1 MPQIGKQGFNP
12 YLHKPI
18 PKHKIERAI
27 QENDSMTKAA
37 QSLHVA
43 YNTFKKYAKHMI
55 YGNRI
60 QVMQELQE

>member
-27 QENDSMTKAA
+27 QENDSMT
-37 QSLHVA
+37 
-43 YNTFKKYAKHMI
+43 NNMI